1 MTQQTF
7 ARKCTATG
15 ELMNEGWYAEGTM
28 SYFKYETDAVKYCKE
43 LGYNSLDEAYEADE
57 IYWTEWEEDHQYAID
72 EQGNVTEISD
82 EIRIW
87 TYFSGTE
94 KQADEFVGEW
104 EALLGKLV
112 TADLTSNPN
121 GEESW
126 YCEAYVSQE
135 QIDELN
141 LNEDWFTIQ

>member
-1 MTQQTF
+1 MKPQTF

-28 SYFKYETDAVKYCKE
+28 SYFKYEADAVKYCNE

-57 IYWTEWEEDHQYAID
+57 IYWTEWEEDHEYAID
-72 EQGNVTEISD
+72 EHGNVTEISD
-82 EIRIW
+82 EIHIW
-87 TYFSGTE
+87 TYFNGTE

>member
-1 MTQQTF
+1 MKPQTF

-15 ELMNEGWYAEGTM
+15 ELMNEGWYAEGSM
-28 SYFKYETDAVKYCKE
+28 SYFKHEADAVKYCNE

-57 IYWTEWEEDHQYAID
+57 IYWTQWEEDHEYAVD
-72 EQGNVTEISD
+72 EHGNVTEISD
-82 EIRIW
+82 EIHIW
-87 TYFSGTE
+87 TYFNGTE
-94 KQADEFVGEW
+94 KQVDEFVGEW

-135 QIDELN
+135 QVDELN

>member
-1 MTQQTF
+1 
-7 ARKCTATG
+7 
-15 ELMNEGWYAEGTM
+15 MNEGWYAEGSM
-28 SYFKYETDAVKYCKE
+28 SYFKHEADAVKYCEE

-57 IYWTEWEEDHQYAID
+57 IYWTEWEEDHEYAVD
-72 EQGNVTEISD
+72 EKGSVTEISD
-82 EIRIW
+82 ELRVW
-87 TYFSGTE
+87 TYFNGTE
-94 KQADEFVGEW
+94 KQVDEFVGEW

-112 TADLTSNPN
+112 TADLTSNSA